1 MIAKLDTHMNQL
13 INYIKT
19 YVALSDEECEVLMSL
34 FEIRKLRNN
43 EVFFEEGQIANELYF
58 VTKGCIRLFY
68 KVDVDEKTAFFY
80 SQGQFICAGES
91 YNLGIAAKENYQSM
105 GQSEIVI
112 LDKKKVETLLQK
124 DSKFEAIGRIATE
137 NELIASQKIIASFVT
152 QTAEERYLEL
162 LESNSELF
170 QNVPQQYIASFL
182 GVSPETLSRI
192 KSRILK
198 R

>member
-1 MIAKLDTHMNQL
+1 
-13 INYIKT
+13 
-19 YVALSDEECEVLMSL
+19 
-34 FEIRKLRNN
+34 
-43 EVFFEEGQIANELYF
+43 
-58 VTKGCIRLFY
+58 
-68 KVDVDEKTAFFY
+68 VDVDEKTAFFY

>member
-1 MIAKLDTHMNQL
+1 MNQL

-34 FEIRKLRNN
+34 FEIR
-43 EVFFEEGQIANELYF
+43 QIANELYF

-112 LDKKKVETLLQK
+112 LDKKKVETLLQTCRVLAMGGIF
-124 DSKFEAIGRIATE
+124 STE
-137 NELIASQKIIASFVT
+137 L
-152 QTAEERYLEL
+152 
-162 LESNSELF
+162 
-170 QNVPQQYIASFL
+170 
-182 GVSPETLSRI
+182 
-192 KSRILK
+192 
-198 R
+198 

>member
-19 YVALSDEECEVLMSL
+19 YVALSDEECEVFTSL

-58 VTKGCIRLFY
+58 VTTGCIRLFY

-80 SQGQFICAGES
+80 SHGQFICAGES
-91 YNLGIAAKENYQSM
+91 YNLGIAAKENYQS
-105 GQSEIVI
+105 
-112 LDKKKVETLLQK
+112 
-124 DSKFEAIGRIATE
+124 IATE

-192 KSRILK
+192 KSRVLK

>member
-1 MIAKLDTHMNQL
+1 MNQL

-91 YNLGIAAKENYQSM
+91 YNLGVPAKENYQSI
-105 GQSEIVI
+105 GESEIIVFNKRKI
-112 LDKKKVETLLQK
+112 EALLEK
-124 DSKFEAIGRIATE
+124 YPKFEIIGLIATE

-162 LESNSELF
+162 LKSNATLF

-192 KSRILK
+192 KSRVLRK
-198 R
+198 

>member
-1 MIAKLDTHMNQL
+1 MNQL

-34 FEIRKLRNN
+34 FEIR
-43 EVFFEEGQIANELYF
+43 QIANELYF

>member
-1 MIAKLDTHMNQL
+1 M
-13 INYIKT
+13 
-19 YVALSDEECEVLMSL
+19 
-34 FEIRKLRNN
+34 
-43 EVFFEEGQIANELYF
+43 
-58 VTKGCIRLFY
+58 
-68 KVDVDEKTAFFY
+68 
-80 SQGQFICAGES
+80 
-91 YNLGIAAKENYQSM
+91 
-105 GQSEIVI
+105 I

-152 QTAEERYLEL
+152 KTAEERYLEL

-192 KSRILK
+192 KKRILK